1 MKKCLNKIL
10 SSEKWKEMKRMFLLL
25 LPKAIEH
32 GTFQGPQSLEPSIG
46 HQERWFPI
54 DLQTLDS
61 FQGPP
66 NMEHSK
72 GPPNMEHSKGHQA

>member
-1 MKKCLNKIL
+1 
-10 SSEKWKEMKRMFLLL
+10 
-25 LPKAIEH
+25 
-32 GTFQGPQSLEPSIG
+32 
-46 HQERWFPI
+46 
-54 DLQTLDS
+54 LDS